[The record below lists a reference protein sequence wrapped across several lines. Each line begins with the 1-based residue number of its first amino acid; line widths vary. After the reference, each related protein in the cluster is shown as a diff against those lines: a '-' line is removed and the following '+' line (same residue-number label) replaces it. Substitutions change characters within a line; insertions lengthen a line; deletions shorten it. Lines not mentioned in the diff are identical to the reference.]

1 MNAKIRKLEM
11 EIIKAYK
18 STSGQIFLNEEDCL
32 RADAETTFLNYYRS
46 NPLRPNQD
54 TLTDEANSVVEWL
67 KRNRI
72 QVLNLLNPVLRSI
85 A

>member
-1 MNAKIRKLEM
+1 M
-11 EIIKAYK
+11 EVITAYK
-18 STSGQIFLNEEDCL
+18 SVSGQIFLYEEDCL
-32 RADAETTFLNYYRS
+32 RADAEANFLNYYRG

-72 QVLNLLNPVLRSI
+72 QVLNLLNPVLGSI